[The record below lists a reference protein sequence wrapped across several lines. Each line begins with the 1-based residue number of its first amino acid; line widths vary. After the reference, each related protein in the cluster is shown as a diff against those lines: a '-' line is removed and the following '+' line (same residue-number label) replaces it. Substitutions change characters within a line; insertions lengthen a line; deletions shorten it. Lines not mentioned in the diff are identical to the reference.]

1 MCSAKMCTHTCSHSE
16 THPTCL
22 SPHLEGQCLVA
33 ALVYIHQVVHMDGI
47 ALLRQSQ
54 DVRKARGNSSGVC
67 QPLNGRTLGEGRRGG
82 EGRGGEGRGG
92 EGREE
97 EGRGGEGRGGEGR
110 EGKERRRNRRRGG
123 GQSVVL

>member
-1 MCSAKMCTHTCSHSE
+1 
-16 THPTCL
+16 
-22 SPHLEGQCLVA
+22 
-33 ALVYIHQVVHMDGI
+33 MDGI

-82 EGRGGEGRGG
+82 EGRGGEGR
-92 EGREE
+92 
-97 EGRGGEGRGGEGR
+97 
-110 EGKERRRNRRRGG
+110 EGKERRRNRRGGREGRRGG